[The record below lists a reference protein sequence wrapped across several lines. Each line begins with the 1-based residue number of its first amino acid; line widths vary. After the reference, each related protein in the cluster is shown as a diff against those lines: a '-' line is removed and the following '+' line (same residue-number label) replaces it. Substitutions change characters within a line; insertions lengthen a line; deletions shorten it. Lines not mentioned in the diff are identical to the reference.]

1 MSQSALWGVMIR
13 KAISL
18 QWGLLLLSSGLAW
31 GLASAVAG
39 QSLLMGGIA
48 VALPNTLFAL
58 WLAMRMRVASAAS
71 APAVMAGEMLKLG
84 LTLMLLIAVARQSQE
99 QLSWPALLIGM
110 IVALKGHWLAL
121 LIMRR

>member
-1 MSQSALWGVMIR
+1 MIR
-13 KAISL
+13 KAIGL
-18 QWGLLLLSSGLAW
+18 QWGLLLLCAGLAW
-31 GLASAVAG
+31 LIAGAVAG
-39 QSLLMGGIA
+39 QSLLWGGMA
-48 VALPNTLFAL
+48 VALPNALFAT

-84 LTLMLLIAVARQSQE
+84 LTLMLLIAVARQPQE
-99 QLSWPALLIGM
+99 QLSWPALLIGV